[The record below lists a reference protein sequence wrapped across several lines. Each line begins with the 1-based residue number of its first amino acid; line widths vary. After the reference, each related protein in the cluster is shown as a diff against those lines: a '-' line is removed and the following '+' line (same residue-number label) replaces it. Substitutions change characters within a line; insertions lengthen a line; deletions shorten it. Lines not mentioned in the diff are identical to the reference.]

1 MTHPTRRDALRL
13 AAAAVTLPLL
23 ATQTRAATTHTVR
36 ITNFTF
42 EPANLTIAAGD
53 SVTWINEDSAPHTA
67 TADSGAFDTGN
78 LRQGQS
84 ATITYN
90 GAASYPYFCAVH
102 PRMRAQLTVA

>member
-13 AAAAVTLPLL
+13 AAAAAAMPVL
-23 ATQTRAATTHTVR
+23 ATQARAATTHTVR

-53 SVTWINEDSAPHTA
+53 SVTFVNEDSAPHTA
-67 TADSGAFDTGN
+67 TADSGAFDTGR

-84 ATITYN
+84 ATLTFN
-90 GAASYPYFCAVH
+90 GGGSFPYFCAVH
-102 PRMRAQLTVA
+102 PRMRANLTVG